1 MTLVADVFKEILA
14 PKIMVRLMCKRP
26 SFRGPLDRQHGKW
39 AETLQQSE

>member
-26 SFRGPLDRQHGKW
+26 PFRGTLDRQHGKW
-39 AETLQQSE
+39 AEKL